1 MNKKYFLLQLTVEI
15 RWICCVLSVILLSC
29 NTSDQ
34 GEPPLNEKDIT
45 IGKGSFVYEGYA
57 PLKNRP
63 LNVWFYNPADH
74 PGETAELPVMI
85 LMHGNSRAAESY
97 RDAMISYAYE
107 YGFLLIVPEF
117 SKEYFPTSKDYHQ
130 GGVLTDDGDPVDEE
144 DWAFS
149 LIEPLF
155 DHIKQ
160 DTGHENDHYYLY
172 GFSAGSQ
179 FVHRFMM
186 HKPDN
191 HARSVVMASAGTYS
205 MPDFDIAYSYGLKNT
220 VVTHDMM
227 EEFLRRDV
235 TVMVG
240 DADTV
245 RSRSDL
251 VKSPEADRQGW
262 HRVERGQKFFN
273 KAKVMADSLDTPFNW
288 KFKLISRVG
297 HSQSEMAAP
306 AADML
311 FKQE

>member
-1 MNKKYFLLQLTVEI
+1 MNEKYFLLQLTVGI

-34 GEPPLNEKDIT
+34 GEPSLNEKDIT

-74 PGETAELPVMI
+74 PGETAGMPVMI

-97 RDAMISYAYE
+97 RDAMIPYAYE

-130 GGVLTDDGDPVDEE
+130 GGVLTDGGEPVDEE

-160 DTGHENDHYYLY
+160 DTGNESDHYYLY

-186 HKPDN
+186 HKPENRADP
-191 HARSVVMASAGTYS
+191 VVAASAGTYS

-220 VVTHDMM
+220 VVAPDMLR
-227 EEFLRRDV
+227 EFFSRDV
-235 TVMVG
+235 TIMVG

-251 VKSPEADRQGW
+251 VKSPKADQQGW
-262 HRVERGQKFFN
+262 NRVERGEKFFDE
-273 KAKVMADSLDTPFNW
+273 AKEMADSLNVPFNW
-288 KFKLISRVG
+288 KFELISDVG
-297 HSQSEMAAP
+297 HSQSGMAEH

-311 FKQE
+311 FE